1 MSRIGAAALRL
12 KQQGIHDWIFGDL
25 FLEDIRQYREARLAP
40 QGLAAHFPLWGAD
53 TRLLAQ
59 EMLDRLEKKFGPL
72 TQCRAV
78 NYWRNLSSN
87 MLSRMMCDALHETDG
102 GDGVIFLTDNTGAA
116 PYRVA
121 ALLSHKH
128 THCEVISGID
138 YPLLESMYLLRQNLS
153 SEAFRHA
160 IVSAGGPAVSS
171 LWHQQQKNPPFRLLH
186 EPYGN

>member
-1 MSRIGAAALRL
+1 MLGWVITC
-12 KQQGIHDWIFGDL
+12 HD
-25 FLEDIRQYREARLAP
+25 E
-40 QGLAAHFPLWGAD
+40 
-53 TRLLAQ
+53 LAQ

-87 MLSRMMCDALHETDG
+87 MLSRMMCDALHETDSG
-102 GDGVIFLTDNTGAA
+102 EGVIFLTDKSGAA

-121 ALLSHKH
+121 ALMSHKH
-128 THCEVISGID
+128 THCEVISDRLFITGK
-138 YPLLESMYLLRQNLS
+138 YVFAAPEPEQRSLPT
-153 SEAFRHA
+153 RHCQRRR
-160 IVSAGGPAVSS
+160 PAVSS